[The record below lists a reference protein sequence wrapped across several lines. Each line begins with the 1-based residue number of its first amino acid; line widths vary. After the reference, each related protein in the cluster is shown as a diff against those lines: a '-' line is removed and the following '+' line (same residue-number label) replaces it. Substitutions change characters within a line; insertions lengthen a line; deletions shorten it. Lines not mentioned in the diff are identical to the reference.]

1 MSFRIQSGHNQ
12 RIIDDLVKKN
22 HTTKIVECASTKPI
36 ITNKIITEYFSAHD
50 KNDLKSNDEQNYLST
65 ARISNF
71 DHYPIMYQNQMT
83 KESFV
88 IDWYDVN
95 VIYKGF
101 IKDYQ
106 YYDEN
111 KRQFQIIDDY
121 VFQSNMNGVVAL
133 SIKDILKYYYFA
145 NRDLPDFGL
154 DNIDKNDLKD
164 YKELFL
170 MATEDISITVDIKKV
185 FGYLSKNTLCIY
197 KTKTD
202 KIIWNNTSYLG
213 SLILCTPK
221 NLGNMEI
228 VKSIL
233 NLYIN
238 DISFTVLKDI
248 IYYDPPVPLE
258 QVYREHEYMDPN
270 DPYSKENRTT
280 YKELTRPLKPSEA
293 QLIDNYSEFIIDPS
307 FIGKING
314 CQNSFDSDKTMN
326 YPTFAYRKFLV
337 SKWIPGMSYCI
348 NYKMQIALKTKK
360 YDKLKNIQNKR
371 GKLITEGKNR
381 RTDYKLKDI
390 WFLNYRRGDIKAR
403 KQHLASLANES
414 LDYYVKESFKNAQ
427 NHSYD
432 DDYIDEYDYTLDDPM
447 YEYNLQ
453 TPPYHPSEDEDS
465 SVSDVSSVKD
475 DYVEDTKLINE
486 YDFCE

>member
-36 ITNKIITEYFSAHD
+36 NTNKLITEYFSAHD

-101 IKDYQ
+101 IKEYQ

-202 KIIWNNTSYLG
+202 KIVWNNTSYL
-213 SLILCTPK
+213 
-221 NLGNMEI
+221 
-228 VKSIL
+228 V
-233 NLYIN
+233 
-238 DISFTVLKDI
+238 SF
-248 IYYDPPVPLE
+248 
-258 QVYREHEYMDPN
+258 
-270 DPYSKENRTT
+270 
-280 YKELTRPLKPSEA
+280 
-293 QLIDNYSEFIIDPS
+293 
-307 FIGKING
+307 
-314 CQNSFDSDKTMN
+314 
-326 YPTFAYRKFLV
+326 
-337 SKWIPGMSYCI
+337 
-348 NYKMQIALKTKK
+348 
-360 YDKLKNIQNKR
+360 
-371 GKLITEGKNR
+371 
-381 RTDYKLKDI
+381 
-390 WFLNYRRGDIKAR
+390 
-403 KQHLASLANES
+403 
-414 LDYYVKESFKNAQ
+414 
-427 NHSYD
+427 
-432 DDYIDEYDYTLDDPM
+432 
-447 YEYNLQ
+447 
-453 TPPYHPSEDEDS
+453 
-465 SVSDVSSVKD
+465 
-475 DYVEDTKLINE
+475 
-486 YDFCE
+486 